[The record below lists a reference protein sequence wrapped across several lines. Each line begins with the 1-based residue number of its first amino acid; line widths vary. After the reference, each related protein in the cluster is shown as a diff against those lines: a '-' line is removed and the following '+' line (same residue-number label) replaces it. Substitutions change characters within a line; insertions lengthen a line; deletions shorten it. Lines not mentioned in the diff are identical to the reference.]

1 MKQITLLNAT
11 IILLISCSTTRPGV
25 SSINAGFSSGD
36 ILISESLFN
45 DKAFTISEGNIQKI
59 FDGTYELPGKL
70 RVAIV
75 TLEPTSQVRRYVR
88 DEQYLKI
95 QQSYLDL
102 FSDKFKQSPRVTKI
116 SIIPNLLFQ
125 NHHRSLI
132 SGSCRKNA
140 SRHCRRV
147 SIMCDIYSKHKFF
160 SKADIKAFATIEMII
175 LEVRTG
181 LIPFS
186 AS

>member
-102 FSDKFKQSPRVTKI
+102 FSDKIQTI
-116 SIIPNLLFQ
+116 ST
-125 NHHRSLI
+125 
-132 SGSCRKNA
+132 GDKNFN
-140 SRHCRRV
+140 
-147 SIMCDIYSKHKFF
+147 YS
-160 SKADIKAFATIEMII
+160 
-175 LEVRTG
+175 
-181 LIPFS
+181 
-186 AS
+186 